1 MHELR
6 CAPNATYTIN
16 TTNKF
21 ISLYNRLQIV
31 YETPEV
37 KVNII
42 PPTFVAMGQMMY
54 SVLVQQN
61 KENYGLGRTKF

>member
-1 MHELR
+1 MLTV
-6 CAPNATYTIN
+6 ALVN
-16 TTNKF
+16 TKF

-54 SVLVQQN
+54 SVLVQEN
-61 KENYGLGRTKF
+61 KEN